1 VEARTR
7 ISGVGSER
15 TRTED
20 LKQRKSQGR
29 LATMMTTR
37 RLAGLFGLA
46 IMLGAVYF
54 VAYAATITCPTTG
67 APCVG
72 TNLSDTFVLG
82 GANAHSLFGLGG
94 NDIIPDG
101 TANANSLFGGPGD
114 DTITLSGA
122 AVKTVFGEDG
132 NDFIAVSAGISA
144 GSSLDGGR
152 GNDNITFTSAPAGA
166 ITIYDGPGVDTISS
180 TVDFPSGVTI
190 VMAGDNEP
198 DRVLLNEGATG
209 THPII
214 ILNMNSGRDII
225 SCNPAAPSDGIVVL
239 NGNYKAVDPFGN
251 NLRQAALLGGTAQ
264 TNCNQI
270 LP

>member
-1 VEARTR
+1 M
-7 ISGVGSER
+7 I
-15 TRTED
+15 
-20 LKQRKSQGR
+20 
-29 LATMMTTR
+29 TTR
-37 RLAGLFGLA
+37 RLVGLAGLGL
-46 IMLGAVYF
+46 MLSVVYF

-82 GANAHSLFGLGG
+82 GGNAHSLFGLGG

-101 TANANSLFGGPGD
+101 TGNANSLFGGPGD
-114 DTITLSGA
+114 DTITLTGA

-132 NDFIAVSAGISA
+132 NDFITVSAAISA
-144 GSSLDGGR
+144 GSLLDGGR
-152 GNDNITFTSAPAGA
+152 GNDSITLTTAPGGA
-166 ITIYDGPGVDTISS
+166 INIYDGPGVDTITS
-180 TVDFPSGVTI
+180 TADLPAGVTI
-190 VMAGDNEP
+190 TLAGDNQP
-198 DRVLLNEGATG
+198 DRVLLDEGTGG

-214 ILNMNSGRDII
+214 ILNINSGRDII
-225 SCNPAAPSDGIVVL
+225 SCDPAAPSDGIVIL